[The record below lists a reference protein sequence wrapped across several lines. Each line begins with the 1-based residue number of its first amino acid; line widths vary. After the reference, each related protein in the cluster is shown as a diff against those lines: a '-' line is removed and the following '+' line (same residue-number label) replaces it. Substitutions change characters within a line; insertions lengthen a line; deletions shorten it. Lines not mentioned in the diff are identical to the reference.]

1 MSNVVFASL
10 KLVSIW
16 RSASM
21 KMDQI
26 TGFPNNVAWIKWT
39 AKVFTDVIVHGG
51 LVEIVFGRTDSK

>member
-1 MSNVVFASL
+1 MRNVVFASL

-39 AKVFTDVIVHGG
+39 TKVFTDVIVHGG
-51 LVEIVFGRTDSK
+51 LVEMVFGRTDSK